1 MNKKIVGLGLAAVAT
16 LALGA
21 CSRSNSSSSSSSS
34 DSSVKAAI
42 ITDTGG
48 VDDKSF
54 NQSAWE
60 GLQAWGKENDLT
72 KDTDYTYFQ
81 SDSESDYAT
90 NLDSAVS
97 NGYNLIFAIGYNL
110 HDAVEE
116 AAPENKDVNYVIVD
130 DTVSDQDNVESVC
143 LLITKVLIL
152 QVSQLLCKLK
162 TKTRWFCRW
171 C

>member
-21 CSRSNSSSSSSSS
+21 CSRSNSSSSSS

-42 ITDTGG
+42 VTDTGG

-81 SDSESDYAT
+81 SDSEYDYAT

-97 NGYNLIFAIGYNL
+97 TGYNFIFALGYHL
-110 HDAVEE
+110 HDAVE
-116 AAPENKDVNYVIVD
+116 
-130 DTVSDQDNVESVC
+130 
-143 LLITKVLIL
+143 
-152 QVSQLLCKLK
+152 
-162 TKTRWFCRW
+162 
-171 C
+171 

>member
-21 CSRSNSSSSSSSS
+21 CSRSNSSSSSS

-72 KDTDYTYFQ
+72 KILTTL
-81 SDSESDYAT
+81 T
-90 NLDSAVS
+90 S
-97 NGYNLIFAIGYNL
+97 NQI
-110 HDAVEE
+110 
-116 AAPENKDVNYVIVD
+116 
-130 DTVSDQDNVESVC
+130 
-143 LLITKVLIL
+143 
-152 QVSQLLCKLK
+152 VSQTMQLTLIQLFQ
-162 TKTRWFCRW
+162 TVIT
-171 C
+171 

>member
-21 CSRSNSSSSSSSS
+21 CSRSNSSSSSSK
-34 DSSVKAAI
+34 SSVKAAI
-42 ITDTGG
+42 VTDTGG

-60 GLQAWGKENDLT
+60 GMQAWGKENKLK

-97 NGYNLIFAIGYNL
+97 NGYNLVFAIGYNL
-110 HDAVEE
+110 HDAVDE
-116 AAPENKDVNYVIVD
+116 AMLLSMMSLQTTKTLKVY
-130 DTVSDQDNVESVC
+130 C
-143 LLITKVLIL
+143 LQITKVLTLRVLRL
-152 QVSQLLCKLK
+152 QCNLK
-162 TKTRWFCRW
+162 QNTLVL
-171 C
+171 